1 MCVHSCTSPETIV
14 LERIAG
20 FDWDDGNWPK
30 CGKHGVSRD
39 EIEAALT
46 TGPDV
51 YPDRGRG
58 PVESRYNAVGRAAMG
73 RSVFIVFTI
82 RRHWNGMKIRPI
94 SARYMHRKEVLR
106 YEQTRG

>member
-1 MCVHSCTSPETIV
+1 MCVHSYTSTETVV

-30 CGKHGVSRD
+30 CRKHGVSRD

-51 YPDRGRG
+51 YRGRG
-58 PVESRYNAVGRAAMG
+58 PVESRYNAVGRAAGG
-73 RSVFIVFTI
+73 RSVLLSS
-82 RRHWNGMKIRPI
+82 R
-94 SARYMHRKEVLR
+94 SAG
-106 YEQTRG
+106 TGTA